1 VCSEREASARFSESG
16 KNLAFHRVRS
26 TLTDGSGIHLQEVP
40 EMWPNKLLSIVIPL
54 VGFYVLLVGAL
65 YILQR
70 PMIFRADL
78 SPAPPDLDSV
88 PGFQEISYRTEDG
101 LDLRALYRR
110 AAPGKLTLVY
120 FHGNADGL
128 SGSLQVT
135 GRLAAEGYGL
145 LLVGY
150 RGYDGNPGSPT
161 EHGLYADGRSAIRW
175 LSEHGVPSSDTVLVG
190 NSLGSGPATELAAN
204 FPVAG
209 LVLISGYT
217 SLPDVG
223 ASVYPFIPVKLLM
236 RDRFDNIG
244 KIGRVAAPILILH
257 GTADWTIPY
266 DHAVA
271 LAAAAGN
278 RAQVMPFEGIGH
290 ELVSSSALSP
300 VIGRWLASTALTH
313 LPSAPR

>member
-1 VCSEREASARFSESG
+1 
-16 KNLAFHRVRS
+16 
-26 TLTDGSGIHLQEVP
+26 
-40 EMWPNKLLSIVIPL
+40 MWPNKLLSIVIPL

-78 SPAPPDLDSV
+78 SPAPPDFGSV

-128 SGSLQVT
+128 SGSLRVT
-135 GRLAAEGYGL
+135 ERLGAEGYGL

-150 RGYDGNPGSPT
+150 RGYDGNPGNPT
-161 EHGLYADGRSAIRW
+161 EHGLYADGRGAIRW

-190 NSLGSGPATELAAN
+190 NSLGSGPATELAAT

-217 SLPDVG
+217 SLPNVG

-266 DHAVA
+266 DHATA

-278 RAQVMPFEGIGH
+278 RAQVMPFEGTGH
-290 ELVSSSALSP
+290 ELVSSPALSP
-300 VIGRWLASTALTH
+300 VIGRWLASL
-313 LPSAPR
+313 RR

>member
-1 VCSEREASARFSESG
+1 
-16 KNLAFHRVRS
+16 
-26 TLTDGSGIHLQEVP
+26 
-40 EMWPNKLLSIVIPL
+40 MWPNKLLSIVIPL

-65 YILQR
+65 HVLQR

-78 SPAPPDLDSV
+78 SPSPPDRHSV
-88 PGFQEISYRTEDG
+88 PGFQEVAHRTGDG
-101 LDLRALYRR
+101 LDLRALYRP
-110 AAPGKLTLVY
+110 AAPGRLTVVY

-128 SGSLQVT
+128 SGSLRVT
-135 GRLAAEGYGL
+135 ERLAAEGYGL

-161 EHGLYADGRSAIRW
+161 EHGLYADSRSAMGW
-175 LSEHGVPSSDTVLVG
+175 LSAQGVPASDTILVG
-190 NSLGSGPATELAAN
+190 NSLGSGPATEMAAT

-223 ASVYPFIPVKLLM
+223 AAVYPFIPVRLLM

-244 KIGRVAAPILILH
+244 KIARVAAPILILH
-257 GTADWTIPY
+257 GTADRIIPY
-266 DHAVA
+266 GHATV

-278 RAQVMPFEGIGH
+278 RAQVVPFEGSGH
-290 ELVSSSALSP
+290 ELVGSPLLSP
-300 VIGRWLASTALTH
+300 VINRWLASL
-313 LPSAPR
+313 RR

>member
-1 VCSEREASARFSESG
+1 
-16 KNLAFHRVRS
+16 
-26 TLTDGSGIHLQEVP
+26 
-40 EMWPNKLLSIVIPL
+40 MWPNKLLSIVIPL

-65 YILQR
+65 HVLQR

-78 SPAPPDLDSV
+78 SPAPPDRDSV
-88 PGFQEISYRTEDG
+88 PGFQEVSHRTGDG
-101 LDLRALYRR
+101 LDLRALYRP
-110 AAPGKLTLVY
+110 AAPGRLTVVY

-128 SGSLQVT
+128 SGSLRVT
-135 GRLAAEGYGL
+135 ERLAAEGYGL

-161 EHGLYADGRSAIRW
+161 EWGLYADGRGAMAW
-175 LSEHGVPSSDTVLVG
+175 LSGHGVPASDTVLVG
-190 NSLGSGPATELAAN
+190 NSLGSGPATEMAAT

-223 ASVYPFIPVKLLM
+223 AAVYPFIPVRLLM

-244 KIGRVAAPILILH
+244 KIARVAAPILILH
-257 GTADWTIPY
+257 GTADRIIPY
-266 DHAVA
+266 DHAMT

-278 RAQVMPFEGIGH
+278 RAQVVPFEGRGH
-290 ELVSSSALSP
+290 ELVSSPSLSP
-300 VIGRWLASTALTH
+300 VINRWLASL
-313 LPSAPR
+313 RR